1 MSNRLQLLLAADFN
15 DLSEPLQEEVYYE
28 FYDLVYGQIMY
39 VLRDHTAVE
48 DIIQESFI
56 KVITNK
62 PTFENENKLKA
73 WLRVVSKNTTM
84 NYLRKNKKYRNQV
97 DVDRVFISEEELVV
111 SSTNVEHQVESKMME
126 ESIVFYLEQLKP
138 EYRQLIEFRW
148 KHGLTYKEI
157 ADLLDTREDIVKQRL
172 FRARESV
179 KKMLYREWG
188 VMDEQRKIR

>member
-1 MSNRLQLLLAADFN
+1 MSNRLQLLLTADFKN
-15 DLSEPLQEEVYYE
+15 ISEPLQEEVYYE

-39 VLRDHTAVE
+39 VVRDHAAVE
-48 DIIQESFI
+48 DIIQEAFI
-56 KVITNK
+56 KVVTNK
-62 PTFENENKLKA
+62 PVFDNENKLKA

-97 DVDRVFISEEELVV
+97 DVDRVFISEEELVA

-126 ESIVFYLEQLKP
+126 ESIKGYLEQLKP
-138 EYRQLIEFRW
+138 EYRLLIEYRW

-188 VMDEQRKIR
+188 VLDERRKI

>member
-62 PTFENENKLKA
+62 PNFENENKLKA

-157 ADLLDTREDIVKQRL
+157 AELLDTREDIVKQRL

-188 VMDEQRKIR
+188 VMDEQRKI

>member
-97 DVDRVFISEEELVV
+97 DVDGVFISEEELVV
-111 SSTNVEHQVESKMME
+111 SSTNIEHQVESKMME

-148 KHGLTYKEI
+148 KQGLTYKEI
-157 ADLLDTREDIVKQRL
+157 AELLDTREDIVKQRL

-188 VMDEQRKIR
+188 VMDEQRKI